1 MKRYEAILKIEERY
15 GEKMNVINLKNQTIA
30 SQYLA
35 TELLKQLKTNPN
47 TVLGLATGSTMINVY
62 KYLSELLN
70 INQIDLSR
78 VVTFNLDEYIGLAP
92 DHKQSYHV
100 YMNEHLFKHND
111 SWQKDNIHLP
121 MGNAKDVVQ
130 EASVYE
136 QLLCDIGPAD
146 IQILGIGENGH
157 IGFNEPYTSFDSV
170 TSVVDLTP
178 STIKANSK
186 YFETIE
192 NVPKQAI
199 SMGLSSIM
207 RAKRIILLALGEH
220 KKEAIKQ
227 LLEGDISESLPASI
241 LRQHAN
247 VEVIV
252 DDEIFQLNKYH

>member
-1 MKRYEAILKIEERY
+1 YMNEVLFKRYPHFNPSLVHIPNGNVENLDEETKRYE
-15 GEKMNVINLKNQTIA
+15 NL
-30 SQYLA
+30 
-35 TELLKQLKTNPN
+35 
-47 TVLGLATGSTMINVY
+47 
-62 KYLSELLN
+62 
-70 INQIDLSR
+70 INQ
-78 VVTFNLDEYIGLAP
+78 
-92 DHKQSYHV
+92 Q
-100 YMNEHLFKHND
+100 
-111 SWQKDNIHLP
+111 
-121 MGNAKDVVQ
+121 
-130 EASVYE
+130 
-136 QLLCDIGPAD
+136 GPVD

-170 TSVVDLTP
+170 TSVVDLAP

-186 YFETIE
+186 HFETIE

-220 KKEAIKQ
+220 KQYAIKQ

-252 DDEIFQLNKYH
+252 D

>member
-1 MKRYEAILKIEERY
+1 MIEERY
-15 GEKMNVINLKNQTIA
+15 GETMNLINLKNQTIA
-30 SQYLA
+30 SQYVA
-35 TELLKQLKTNPN
+35 TELLKQVKSKPN
-47 TVLGLATGSTMINVY
+47 TVLGLATGNTMIDVY
-62 KYLSELLN
+62 KCLSELLN

-78 VVTFNLDEYIGLAP
+78 VATFNLDEYVGLAP
-92 DHKQSYHV
+92 NHKHSYHV

-121 MGNAKDVVQ
+121 MGNAKDVVH
-130 EASVYE
+130 ESKVYE

-186 YFETIE
+186 HFETIE
-192 NVPKQAI
+192 DVPKQAI
-199 SMGLSSIM
+199 SLGLTSIM
-207 RAKRIILLALGEH
+207 RAKRIILLALGRH
-220 KKEAIKQ
+220 KRDVIKQ
-227 LLEGDISESLPASI
+227 LLKDDISESLPASI

-252 DDEIFQLNKYH
+252 DDEIFQTIKSTKLIP

>member
-1 MKRYEAILKIEERY
+1 
-15 GEKMNVINLKNQTIA
+15 MNVINLKNQTIA

-35 TELLKQLKTNPN
+35 TELLKQLKTKPD

-130 EASVYE
+130 EARVYE
-136 QLLCDIGPAD
+136 QLLCDIGAAD